1 MFTCSGKAI
10 SLTGLAVRNILQT
23 PCIDRMDRMHWPQRL
38 PIALGNVVTPFRR
51 LLERLIAAWVE
62 VRLIEPVPVALE
74 LDPEVPFI
82 YVLPG
87 PSLTD
92 SLLLASLTRRYDLPP
107 STGTTRIGDIT
118 LPTCIALPSTGRR
131 LWKRHSNLE
140 APFLDLIDQRRRDP
154 NQEVLL
160 LPVSIF
166 WGRAPGKRFGFWKML
181 AADSWQFTGRLRR
194 ALSVL
199 INGKN
204 VELYFGAPLRLGEL
218 LDGRESMQTN
228 RKTAR
233 LLRVHFRRMR
243 TRVLGPDLSH
253 RRTLIEGVAYSPEIH
268 RVISELVTREKLSP
282 DLLQRRA
289 LRYGREIASNMTYP
303 VLRFMDG
310 LLRRLWTRL
319 YDGVDVRGLERV
331 KSLAGD
337 HTLVYVPCHRS
348 HIDYLLLSYVVYREG
363 LMPPHVAAGRN
374 LNMPL
379 IGPLLRRS
387 GAFFLR
393 RSFRDKPLY
402 AAVFNEYLHRLLTRG
417 HPLEYFVE
425 GGRSRSGRMLAAR
438 PGMLAMTLRSFL
450 RSSAGSGHQRL
461 AFIPVY
467 IGYERI
473 IENASYQRELRGA
486 RKSRESPL
494 VLLKAL
500 RHLRQPF
507 GRVALNIGEPLI
519 LADYL
524 DREVNQ
530 WRQKLVQ
537 PEPAWLNELV
547 PRLGE
552 ELCRRINAA
561 ASLNPVNLVALVM
574 LATPHHAIEVSLMSR
589 QLALLAALQRHGPG
603 SPHASVPEGEPD
615 DWIAQALS
623 LDMIERRQ
631 HALGDILVAN
641 DEQAGL
647 LAWYRNNTLHLF
659 ALAGLAA
666 FAFRHHESHSLDSLE
681 TLLAPSWPILAR
693 ELVIP
698 VPESLAAALAQWLEQ
713 LVRQGLLTRDG
724 EKWRRPDHSL
734 EAGECLDLLGKL
746 MQPSLERG
754 YLLLVVLLEAGPT
767 RLTTEALSQRTRQ
780 LAERLAVLSGLDAPE
795 FFDTR
800 LFVTLVDS
808 LEAKGWVWQENERL
822 VFDDRLRRAA
832 MQTRELFDPTLRHR
846 LQLIIHPGEQEEGD
860 DDKKINR

>member
-1 MFTCSGKAI
+1 MFAWPVKAM
-10 SLTGLAVRNILQT
+10 SLTGRAVRNILQSL
-23 PCIDRMDRMHWPQRL
+23 CIDRMDRMRWQHRL
-38 PIALGNVVTPFRR
+38 PITLGAMLTPFRR

-62 VRLIEPVPVALE
+62 VRLIEPVPAELE
-74 LDPEVPFI
+74 LDPDVPVI

-87 PSLTD
+87 PALTD
-92 SLLLASLTRRYDLPP
+92 SLLLASLTRRRGLPP
-107 STGTTRIGDIT
+107 SAGTTRVGTLT
-118 LPTCIALPSTGRR
+118 LPTCLALPSAGRR
-131 LWKRHSNLE
+131 LWKRHSRLD
-140 APFLDLIDQRRRDP
+140 APFVALIDQRRRDP
-154 NQEVLL
+154 DQEVLL

-218 LDGRESMQTN
+218 LDDRDTLQTN

-243 TRVLGPDLSH
+243 SRVLGPDLSH
-253 RRTLIEGVAYSPEIH
+253 RRTLIEGVAFSPEVH
-268 RVISELVTREKLSP
+268 RVIGELAARENLSP
-282 DLLQRRA
+282 DRLQRRA

-310 LLRRLWTRL
+310 LLKRLWTRL
-319 YDGVDVRGLERV
+319 YDGVEVRGLERV

-374 LNMPL
+374 LDMPL
-379 IGPLLRRS
+379 IGPLLRRG

-402 AAVFNEYLHRLLTRG
+402 AAVFNEYLHRLLSRG

-450 RSSAGSGHQRL
+450 RSAAGGGHQRL

-473 IENASYQRELRGA
+473 IENASYQRELRGG
-486 RKSRESPL
+486 RKSKESPL
-494 VLLKAL
+494 ALLKAL
-500 RHLRQPF
+500 KHLRQPF
-507 GRVALNIGEPLI
+507 GRVAVNIGEPLI

-524 DREVNQ
+524 DGEVDQ
-530 WRQKLVQ
+530 WRQTLGQ
-537 PEPAWLNELV
+537 PAPPWLNDLV

-561 ASLNPVNLVALVM
+561 ASLNPVNLVALVI
-574 LATPHHAIEVSLMSR
+574 LATPHHAIELSLMNR
-589 QLALLAALQRHGPG
+589 QLALLTALQRQGPG
-603 SPHASVPEGEPD
+603 NPHASVPEGEPD

-623 LDMIERRQ
+623 LDMIERRR
-631 HALGDILVAN
+631 HPLGDILVA
-641 DEQAGL
+641 DDQRAGL

-659 ALAGLAA
+659 ALAGLTA
-666 FAFRHHESHSLDSLE
+666 FAFRHHGSHSLNSLE
-681 TLLAPSWPILAR
+681 ALLAPSWPILAR

-698 VPESLAAALAQWLEQ
+698 PPDSLRAALAQRLDQ
-713 LVRQGLLTRDG
+713 LVEQGLLTRDG
-724 EKWRRPDHSL
+724 DRWRRPDDAL
-734 EAGECLDLLGKL
+734 EAGECLDLLGQL

-754 YLLLVVLLEAGPT
+754 YLLLVVLLEAGPA

-808 LEAKGWVWQENERL
+808 LESEGWVWQQDERL

-846 LQLIIHPGEQEEGD
+846 LQLITHPREHEGSD
-860 DDKKINR
+860 DERR